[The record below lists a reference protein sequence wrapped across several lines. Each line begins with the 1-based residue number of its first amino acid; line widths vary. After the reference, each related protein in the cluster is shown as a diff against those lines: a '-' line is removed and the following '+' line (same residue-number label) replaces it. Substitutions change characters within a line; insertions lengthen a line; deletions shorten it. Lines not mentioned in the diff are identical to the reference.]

1 MAGGDSSKWS
11 NLIRVGTSSCATLIR
26 STVVPL
32 FSPPLFSCLVGR
44 ERERESRLD
53 KWKSATLWTVQREF
67 YLILPLTE
75 GWNFSVLLRNKVE
88 VIRALLC
95 PLFPPKKGRE
105 EQLFCEKLFTSLS

>member
-44 ERERESRLD
+44 ERERERVD
-53 KWKSATLWTVQREF
+53 
-67 YLILPLTE
+67 LISGKAPRF
-75 GWNFSVLLRNKVE
+75 GPFNVNS
-88 VIRALLC
+88 I
-95 PLFPPKKGRE
+95 
-105 EQLFCEKLFTSLS
+105 